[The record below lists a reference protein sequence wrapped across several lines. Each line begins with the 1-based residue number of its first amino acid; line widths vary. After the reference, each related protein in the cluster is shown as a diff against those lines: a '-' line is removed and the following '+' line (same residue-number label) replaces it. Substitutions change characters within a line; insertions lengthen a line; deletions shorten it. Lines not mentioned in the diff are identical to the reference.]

1 MIDHKHV
8 HLHRWA
14 GSKARILGEL
24 TAVLTEAPR
33 RGGRKEV
40 AVVPFWGSGAD
51 GRALRAAGYEVWGGD
66 VCGPL
71 VAAHVAVRNEPCK
84 LAAELTPLDGAGRE
98 EYARVASGEAG
109 LSEGARFLALV
120 GMSFNGLWR
129 VNKKGKYN
137 VPFGQ
142 RFTFD
147 RATLMEASR
156 QMKGCALWTT
166 DWCDTLVAVGSD
178 APRCLVYADP
188 PYFGTFSGFAAGG
201 FGKSEHASLAHS
213 LAKLAAAGARVVASN
228 RDCPEV
234 RALYAEA
241 ARENGVSIEFRT
253 LTARR
258 SISCKSNTRG
268 AAGELLV
275 VMELAE

>member
-1 MIDHKHV
+1 
-8 HLHRWA
+8 
-14 GSKARILGEL
+14 
-24 TAVLTEAPR
+24 
-33 RGGRKEV
+33 
-40 AVVPFWGSGAD
+40 
-51 GRALRAAGYEVWGGD
+51 
-66 VCGPL
+66 
-71 VAAHVAVRNEPCK
+71 
-84 LAAELTPLDGAGRE
+84 
-98 EYARVASGEAG
+98 
-109 LSEGARFLALV
+109 
-120 GMSFNGLWR
+120 
-129 VNKKGKYN
+129 
-137 VPFGQ
+137 
-142 RFTFD
+142 
-147 RATLMEASR
+147 
-156 QMKGCALWTT
+156 MKGCALWTT

-234 RALYAEA
+234 RVLYAGA

-258 SISCKSNTRG
+258 SISCKSSTRG